1 MTKAKGNTVQWIS
14 PREASYRM
22 SMRVGY
28 VVTPEDIRQLRRY
41 GKVKQIMKVNE
52 RIDLYDA
59 DEIAKL
65 EAPNKRNKIPAD
77 QWEQVLTGLKEQRQN
92 KLKTKSSLQQKE
104 NNPM

>member
-1 MTKAKGNTVQWIS
+1 VAKVKGNAVQWIS

-59 DEIAKL
+59 DEIAVL

-77 QWEQVLTGLKEQRQN
+77 QWEQVLTDLKEQRQN
-92 KLKTKSSLQQKE
+92 KLKSKASTQQE
-104 NNPM
+104 G

>member
-1 MTKAKGNTVQWIS
+1 MSKAKGTIQWIS

-41 GKVKQIMKVNE
+41 GKVKQIMKANE

-59 DEIAKL
+59 DEIAIL
-65 EAPNKRNKIPAD
+65 DAPNKRNKIPSD
-77 QWEQVLTGLKEQRQN
+77 QWEQVLSEQNEHRKSKQKAKEDAA
-92 KLKTKSSLQQKE
+92 KHI
-104 NNPM
+104 